1 MAGIGLFLITIGYA
15 IIYWGV
21 NAIQGK
27 KQKPFV
33 SYIFPFGK

>member
-1 MAGIGLFLITIGYA
+1 MGLGLIIMYIGYA

-27 KQKPFV
+27 RQDTFV
-33 SYIFPFGK
+33 TYILPFGK

>member
-1 MAGIGLFLITIGYA
+1 MGIGLIMMLYGYA

-27 KQKPFV
+27 PQDKFV
-33 SYIFPFGK
+33 TYIFPFAQ